1 MTDRTRQVVQA
12 TGHLREVLERTAE
25 ALAAA
30 DLEALLRSEV
40 DLALAITNVTPSRA
54 LTPDDRVA
62 IRAEVEG
69 LQQALVRCRRLGGV
83 LLDVVRVSQEAQ
95 GRMPAYGRGDAAA
108 SPRRVDTR
116 G

>member
-1 MTDRTRQVVQA
+1 MTDRARQVVEA
-12 TGHLREVLERTAE
+12 TGHLREVLERTAD

-30 DLEALLRSEV
+30 DLDALLRSEV
-40 DLALAITNVTPSRA
+40 DLALAITNVTPPRA

-62 IRAEVEG
+62 IRDEIEG
-69 LQQALVRCRRLGGV
+69 LQQALVRCRRLGGA

-95 GRMPAYGRGDAAA
+95 GRTPAYGRADVAVA
-108 SPRRVDTR
+108 PRRVDTR